1 MKRRLRDREATVAV
15 IGLGYVGLPLLL
27 RLRAAGFRCVGVDVD
42 HDRLEALRR
51 SESYV
56 TDVPDEDLAAL
67 SSETVLATSLPE
79 GDYDAAL
86 ICVPT
91 PLTNQQPDLGAIE
104 AAARGV
110 GETLRPG
117 SLVVLESTTYPGT
130 TEELVQPLLEETSG
144 MKAIHDFALV
154 FSPERIDP
162 GREPEHLS
170 KTPKVVGG
178 LTESCAALAAELY
191 SSFIYE
197 VRTVSTPREAEMAK
211 LIENSFRHVN
221 IALINELAMLSQDL
235 GVDIWESIQ
244 AAATKP
250 FGFMPFWPGP
260 GVGGHCIAID
270 PSYLSWSVAQHV
282 GHRVTFVEYAQTVN
296 ARMPAYVARR
306 VAEALNDRAMPIRGA
321 RILAIG
327 VSYKPDVGDVRE
339 SPALLVLE
347 RLKSAGAK
355 ISYHDPFVPTL
366 QLNGRLRRSTP
377 LTDRA
382 LADHDLA
389 LILSAHSQ
397 IDFERVVD
405 RAGLVFD
412 TRGVTRGLN
421 RDNLIRL

>member
-1 MKRRLRDREATVAV
+1 MAV
-15 IGLGYVGLPLLL
+15 LGLGYVGLPLML
-27 RLRAAGFRCVGVDVD
+27 RLRGAGFRCIGVDVD
-42 HDRLEALRR
+42 VERVERLRR
-51 SESYV
+51 GESYV
-56 TDVPDEDLAAL
+56 TDVAGEDLVAL
-67 SSETVLATSLPE
+67 ATGTVLDSSPAAE
-79 GDYDAAL
+79 AYDAAI

-91 PLTNQQPDLGAIE
+91 PLTNQQPDLGPIE
-104 AAARGV
+104 AAARAV

-117 SLVVLESTTYPGT
+117 TLVVLESTTYPGT
-130 TEELVQPLLEETSG
+130 TEEFVQPILEETSG
-144 MKAIHDFALV
+144 MKAGGDFALV

-162 GREPEHLS
+162 GREPEHLA
-170 KTPKVVGG
+170 KTPRIVGG
-178 LTESCAALAAELY
+178 LTRSCAALATELY
-191 SSFIYE
+191 SSFIYD
-197 VRTVSTPREAEMAK
+197 VRTVSSPREAEMAK
-211 LIENSFRHVN
+211 LIENSFRYVN
-221 IALINELAMLSQDL
+221 IALINELAMLSRDL

-282 GHRVTFVEYAQTVN
+282 GHRVTFLEYAQTVN

-321 RILAIG
+321 SILAIG

-339 SPALLVLE
+339 SPTLPVLE
-347 RLKSAGAK
+347 LLKAAGAK

-366 QLNGRLRRSTP
+366 EVGGRLRRSTP

-382 LADHDLA
+382 LEEHDLA
-389 LILSAHSQ
+389 LILTAHSQ

-405 RAGLVFD
+405 RAPLVFD
-412 TRGVTRGLN
+412 TRGVTRGMR

>member
-1 MKRRLRDREATVAV
+1 MAV
-15 IGLGYVGLPLLL
+15 LGLGYVGLPLLL
-27 RLRAAGFRCVGVDVD
+27 HLRRAGFRCLGVDID
-42 HDRLEALRR
+42 PERLDSLRR
-51 SESYV
+51 GMSYV
-56 TDVPDEDLAAL
+56 TDVPDEDL
-67 SSETVLATSLPE
+67 SELREGTVLAASPE
-79 GDYDAAL
+79 AGRYDAAI

-91 PLTNQQPDLGAIE
+91 PLTNQQPDLGSIE
-104 AAARGV
+104 SAGRAV

-117 SLVVLESTTYPGT
+117 TLVVLESTTYPGT
-130 TEELVQPLLEETSG
+130 TQELVRPILEDVSG
-144 MKAIHDFALV
+144 MKAGRDFALV

-162 GREPEHLS
+162 GREPGHLA

-178 LTESCAALAAELY
+178 LTRSCAALAAELY
-191 SSFIYE
+191 ASFIYE
-197 VRTVSTPREAEMAK
+197 IHTVSSPREAEMAK

-235 GVDIWESIQ
+235 GIDIWESIQ

-270 PSYLSWSVAQHV
+270 PSYLSWSVAQQV

-306 VAEALNDRAMPIRGA
+306 VAEALNDRSLPIRGA

-339 SPALLVLE
+339 SPALLVLD
-347 RLKSAGAK
+347 RLGSAGAH
-355 ISYHDPFVPTL
+355 ISYHDPFVPSL
-366 QLNGRLRRSTP
+366 ELHGRRRRSTP

-382 LADHDLA
+382 LAEHDLA
-389 LILSAHSQ
+389 LILTTHSQ
-397 IDFERVVD
+397 IDFQRVVE
-405 RAGLVFD
+405 RAPLVFD
-412 TRGVTRGLN
+412 TRGVTRGLH

>member
-1 MKRRLRDREATVAV
+1 MAV
-15 IGLGYVGLPLLL
+15 LGLGYVGLPLLL
-27 RLRAAGFRCVGVDVD
+27 HLRGAGFRCLGVDVD
-42 HDRLEALRR
+42 EERLESLGRG
-51 SESYV
+51 ESYV
-56 TDVPDEDLAAL
+56 TDVADEDLAAL
-67 SSETVLATSLPE
+67 ASDTVLDSSPAAE
-79 GDYDAAL
+79 AYDAAI

-91 PLTNQQPDLGAIE
+91 PLTNQQPDLGSIE
-104 AAARGV
+104 AATRAV

-130 TEELVQPLLEETSG
+130 TEELVAPILEEVSG
-144 MKAIHDFALV
+144 MKAVRDFALV

-162 GREPEHLS
+162 GREPEHLP
-170 KTPKVVGG
+170 KTPKIVGG
-178 LTESCAALAAELY
+178 LSESCSALAAELY
-191 SSFIYE
+191 TSFIYE
-197 VRTVSTPREAEMAK
+197 VRTVSSPREAEMAK

-244 AAATKP
+244 AASTKP

-270 PSYLSWSVAQHV
+270 PSYLSWSVAQHT

-306 VAEALNDRAMPIRGA
+306 VAEALNDRAMAIRGA

-355 ISYHDPFVPTL
+355 ISYHDPYVPTL
-366 QLNGRLRRSTP
+366 ELGGRLRRSTP

-382 LADHDLA
+382 LEEHDLA
-389 LILSAHSQ
+389 LILTAHSQ
-397 IDFERVVD
+397 IDFERVVE
-405 RAGLVFD
+405 RAPLVFD
-412 TRGVTRGLN
+412 TRGVTRGRN
-421 RDNLIRL
+421 RGNLIRL

>member
-1 MKRRLRDREATVAV
+1 M
-15 IGLGYVGLPLLL
+15 GLGYVGLPLML
-27 RLRAAGFRCVGVDVD
+27 RLRGAGFRCIGVDIDVE
-42 HDRLEALRR
+42 RVERLRR
-51 SESYV
+51 GESYV
-56 TDVPDEDLAAL
+56 TDVADEDLAAL
-67 SSETVLATSLPE
+67 ATGTVLDASPAAE
-79 GDYDAAL
+79 AYDAAI

-91 PLTNQQPDLGAIE
+91 PLTNQQPDLGPIE
-104 AAARGV
+104 AAARAV

-117 SLVVLESTTYPGT
+117 TLVVLESTTYPGT
-130 TEELVQPLLEETSG
+130 TEEFVQPILEETSG
-144 MKAIHDFALV
+144 MKAGGDFALV

-162 GREPEHLS
+162 GREPEHLA
-170 KTPKVVGG
+170 KTPRIVGG
-178 LTESCAALAAELY
+178 LTRSCAALATELY
-191 SSFIYE
+191 SSFIYD
-197 VRTVSTPREAEMAK
+197 VRTVSSPREAEMAK
-211 LIENSFRHVN
+211 LIENSFRYVN
-221 IALINELAMLSQDL
+221 IALINELAMLSRDL

-282 GHRVTFVEYAQTVN
+282 GHRVTFLEYAQTVN

-321 RILAIG
+321 SILAIG

-339 SPALLVLE
+339 SPTLPVLE
-347 RLKSAGAK
+347 LLKAAGAR

-366 QLNGRLRRSTP
+366 EVGGRLRRSTP

-382 LADHDLA
+382 LEEHDLA
-389 LILSAHSQ
+389 LILTAHSQ

-405 RAGLVFD
+405 RARLVFD
-412 TRGVTRGLN
+412 TRGVTRGM
-421 RDNLIRL
+421 RHDNLIRL